1 MLFGM
6 QLNHSDSS
14 SAVNGDSLS
23 TAIVLATYNGS
34 RFLRAQL
41 DSLLN
46 QTRLPDQLLVRD
58 DASTDDEATWRIL
71 ELYELRFTERGVQV
85 DMERGFDNVGYR
97 SNFERL
103 LRKVKTDVVFLCDQD
118 DVWQPHKIERMM
130 QEFAARPRLGLLFTN
145 ARLVDANGTELG
157 FTLFDGV
164 QVSAQELTRIHRGEA
179 ADLLLQRTLV
189 TGATIAVRQEALADA
204 LPIPT
209 GWVHDEWL
217 AFVMA
222 LGNRFEIDALDEKL
236 IDYRQHGENAI
247 GMTAPTA
254 GNFWTAN
261 GLRRDS
267 QRSLAL
273 RLQRLLHNSELLRG
287 VEPRWR
293 HELEQRRIHAHHRGH
308 LSRNPIKRVSAVA
321 REALSGRYSRY
332 ALGLRSIVSDIALL
346 K

>member
-1 MLFGM
+1 MERTER
-6 QLNHSDSS
+6 NTAVKSD
-14 SAVNGDSLS
+14 NLS
-23 TAIVLATYNGS
+23 TSVVLATYNGS

-41 DSLLN
+41 DSLLS

-58 DASTDDEATWRIL
+58 DASTDDEATWRLL
-71 ELYELRFTERGVQV
+71 EVYESRFISRGVQV
-85 DMERGFDNVGYR
+85 EMERGFDNVGYR
-97 SNFERL
+97 TNFERL
-103 LRKVKTDVVFLCDQD
+103 LRKVTTDVVFLCDQD

-130 QEFAARPRLGLLFTN
+130 QEFSARSRLGLLFTN
-145 ARLVDANGTELG
+145 ARLVDAAGTELG

-164 QVSAQELTRIHRGEA
+164 GVSGQELTRIHRGET

-189 TGATIAVRQEALADA
+189 TGATMAVRREVLADV
-204 LPIPT
+204 LPIPS

-217 AFVMA
+217 AFVLA

-247 GMTAPTA
+247 GMAAPTA

-273 RLQRLLHNSELLRG
+273 RLQRLLHNSNLLQG

-308 LSRNPIKRVSAVA
+308 LSRNPIKRIGAVA
-321 REALSGRYSRY
+321 REAMSGRYSRY